1 MIVRALFLRPLVR
14 RPWRFLVTVLG
25 VAAGVAA
32 VVSTMAASRAAVAS
46 FAEGVDEM
54 AGAARLEVVRPGGLP
69 ESLLAD
75 LRPLTG
81 DAVVVPVV
89 EESVLLVELG
99 DGVRLLGVD
108 ILLDMEVRP
117 VLAER
122 IAAPT
127 LETLLLGFGAVL
139 SKPLAHELGAK
150 VGDDLTVSAN
160 GRPGTL
166 EVAAI
171 FDAGELSAVWE
182 RVVLVDVAAAQE
194 LLGRAGRLDRI
205 ELVPRGDA
213 DLERL
218 RARAIEL
225 LPPDVSVAEPS
236 ERRRFAEQM
245 LASLRFNLI
254 ALSAIS
260 VLVGGVLVATTLAT
274 SVVQRRFVV
283 ALLRSMGASR
293 ARVAAVVLAEALG
306 IGLVGGVIGV
316 VAGFAGARL
325 ALASVRFTVASVVRG
340 IPASEIRFEPALA
353 VAGVALAVATSLAAS
368 ILPLAEVMATPP
380 LQGLR
385 AAVPRRLSRAARMR
399 TSALL
404 LATAV
409 IVVILSRMPAW
420 GDLPLAA
427 LLAALLVMGAL
438 LAGSGLLL
446 DLLSRI
452 GHGPVFRLPSVALRL
467 AAAALSASRRRAAWA
482 AGAVAVAVALA
493 VAIATMVVSFR
504 ATVEHWT
511 EAGMRADVWVRP
523 LAASTGV
530 WVGRLDPEVVVIA
543 EELFGPETVDPF
555 YSVTVEYEGR
565 PVAFAGA
572 AFDVVQ
578 HFGSVPFP
586 GRDSAAV
593 FAEASSRRG
602 AVVNEPFANRFGVR
616 EGDRVR
622 FDLPGGA
629 LEREVVGVFTDYSR
643 SHGLVVVDRSD
654 FLEHFPDRGPEDM
667 ALFLPPEVDP
677 EAARRMML
685 EAVRGR
691 FLVEALVNQ
700 ELRSAVLRA
709 FERTFAITTAMYL
722 VAAVVSVVAVATV
735 LFTLVGERR
744 RELATVRALGGS
756 PSQVLRMV
764 VAEAGLLGVAAAA
777 EGTLA
782 GLAVGVILVK
792 VVNLQSFGWSLQLIM
807 PWSTL
812 LPLTGWVVLACLLA
826 ALAPAVAASR
836 LQPAEVLREEG

>member
-1 MIVRALFLRPLVR
+1 MIFRALFLRPLLR

-32 VVSTMAASRAAVAS
+32 VVSTVAASRAAVAS
-46 FAEGVDEM
+46 FAEGVEEV
-54 AGAARLEVVRPGGLP
+54 AGAARLEVTQPGGLP
-69 ESLLAD
+69 ESLLAE
-75 LRPLTG
+75 LRPITSE
-81 DAVVVPVV
+81 AVVVPVV

-108 ILLDMEVRP
+108 ILLDAEVRP
-117 VLAER
+117 VLA
-122 IAAPT
+122 AGTAPKSMDSM
-127 LETLLLGFGAVL
+127 LMGFGAAISRALADQL
-139 SKPLAHELGAK
+139 SVG
-150 VGDDLTVSAN
+150 VGDRLTVSAN
-160 GRPGTL
+160 GRPGTI
-166 EVAAI
+166 EIAAV
-171 FDAGELSAVWE
+171 FEGNGLSAVWE
-182 RVVLVDVAAAQE
+182 RVVLMDVAAAQE
-194 LLGRAGRLDRI
+194 LLNRVGRLDRI
-205 ELVPRGDA
+205 ELVPRAGV
-213 DLERL
+213 DLGRL
-218 RARAIEL
+218 RARAMEL

-245 LASLRFNLI
+245 LASLRFNLV

-274 SVVQRRFVV
+274 SVVQRRYVV
-283 ALLRSMGASR
+283 SLLRSMGASR
-293 ARVAAVVLAEALG
+293 ARVAAVVLAEASA
-306 IGLVGGVIGV
+306 IGLVGGAIGV
-316 VAGFAGARL
+316 GAGFAGARL
-325 ALASVRFTVASVVRG
+325 ALSSVRFTVASVVRG
-340 IPASEIRFEPALA
+340 IPASEIRFDPWLA
-353 VAGVALAVATSLAAS
+353 FGGVALAVATALTAS
-368 ILPLAEVMATPP
+368 VLPLLEVASTPP

-385 AAVPRRLSRAARMR
+385 AAVPRRLGRAARVR

-404 LATAV
+404 LATAAA
-409 IVVILSRMPAW
+409 VVLLSGMPAW

-427 LLAALLVMGAL
+427 LLAALLVMVAL

-446 DLLSRI
+446 DLLSRV
-452 GHGPVFRLPSVALRL
+452 GHGPHFRLPSVALRL
-467 AAAALSASRRRAAWA
+467 AAAALSASRRRASWA

-493 VAIATMVVSFR
+493 VAIATMVMSFR
-504 ATVEHWT
+504 TTVEHWT

-530 WVGRLDPEVVVIA
+530 WVGRLDPEVVSIA
-543 EELFGPETVDPF
+543 EGLFGAAAVDPF
-555 YSVTVEYEGR
+555 YSVNVEYEGR

-593 FAEASSRRG
+593 FAEAYRRRA

-622 FDLPGGA
+622 FELPGGV

-643 SHGLVVVDRSD
+643 SHGLVVVDRAD

-667 ALFLPPEVDP
+667 ALFLPPDADP
-677 EAARRMML
+677 ETARRTML

-691 FLVEALVNQ
+691 FLIEALVNR

-722 VAAVVSVVAVATV
+722 VAAVVSVVAIATV

-756 PSQVLRMV
+756 RSQVARMV

-782 GLAVGVILVK
+782 GLVVGVILVK
-792 VVNLQSFGWSLQLIM
+792 VVNLQSFGWSLELVL

-826 ALAPAVAASR
+826 GLAPALAASR